1 MNGFLMRLG
10 VILEPIQWLSN
21 EKYVLAIVIIVQ
33 LWLSLGTSFLAFIAG
48 LQTIDRS
55 LVEAG
60 TVDGIKNRWQE
71 LWYIT
76 LPSMRPQLMFGAV
89 MQITASFAVAEIS
102 IALAGFPSVNYAAH
116 TVVTH
121 LMDFGTIRLMLF
133 ALLAL
138 FGSFMVLPLIYTV
151 NNAFKPLDE
160 LFIFPPRFWVNNP
173 TMENFSDLINL
184 MGNSW
189 VPLSRYIANTL
200 LITLLGTAGHILLAS
215 AAAYPL
221 AKYRFPGSNVLF
233 TIVILSLMFS
243 PHVTAIPNY
252 MVMSW
257 LGWINTHASIIV
269 PSLAFSL
276 GLFLMKQF
284 MEQIPDALLE
294 AAKIDGANEYRI
306 FWSIVMPNVKP
317 AWLTLMILQFP
328 ALWGTDGG
336 SFIYSENLKT
346 LHYALS
352 QIIQGGIARAGVGA
366 AVALLLMIV
375 PITLFIISQSSV
387 MQTMATS
394 GMKE

>member
-1 MNGFLMRLG
+1 M
-10 VILEPIQWLSN
+10 S
-21 EKYVLAIVIIVQ
+21 
-33 LWLSLGTSFLAFIAG
+33 
-48 LQTIDRS
+48 
-55 LVEAG
+55 
-60 TVDGIKNRWQE
+60 
-71 LWYIT
+71 
-76 LPSMRPQLMFGAV
+76 
-89 MQITASFAVAEIS
+89 
-102 IALAGFPSVNYAAH
+102 
-116 TVVTH
+116 
-121 LMDFGTIRLMLF
+121 
-133 ALLAL
+133 
-138 FGSFMVLPLIYTV
+138 
-151 NNAFKPLDE
+151 

-173 TMENFSDLINL
+173 TTENFADLINL

-200 LITLLGTAGHILLAS
+200 LITILGTAGHILLAS

-221 AKYRFPGSNVLF
+221 AKYRFPGSKVLF

-352 QIIQGGIARAGVGA
+352 QIVQGGIARAWCRCGCCFAADDRTDHSVYHLSEQCYADDGHFGHERVERRQRGA
-366 AVALLLMIV
+366 EKHMEK
-375 PITLFIISQSSV
+375 T
-387 MQTMATS
+387 
-394 GMKE
+394 

>member
-1 MNGFLMRLG
+1 MKM
-10 VILEPIQWLSN
+10 IA
-21 EKYVLAIVIIVQ
+21 VLRTPKKLNRSFIV
-33 LWLSLGTSFLAFIAG
+33 SFL
-48 LQTIDRS
+48 
-55 LVEAG
+55 
-60 TVDGIKNRWQE
+60 
-71 LWYIT
+71 
-76 LPSMRPQLMFGAV
+76 
-89 MQITASFAVAEIS
+89 
-102 IALAGFPSVNYAAH
+102 
-116 TVVTH
+116 
-121 LMDFGTIRLMLF
+121 LF

-138 FGSFMVLPLIYTV
+138 FGTFMAMPLIYAV

-160 LFIFPPRFWVNNP
+160 LFIFPPRLIVHNP
-173 TMENFSDLINL
+173 TLDNFFDLVAI

-189 VPLSRYIANTL
+189 VPLTRYIANTVI
-200 LITLLGTAGHILLAS
+200 ITIVGTAGHILLAS

-221 AKYRFPGSNVLF
+221 AKYRFLGAKTLF
-233 TIVILSLMFS
+233 SIVVLSLMFS
-243 PHVTAIPNY
+243 GHVTAIPNY

-269 PSLAFSL
+269 PSLAFPL

-306 FWSIVMPNVKP
+306 YWSIVMPNVKP

-328 ALWGTDGG
+328 MLWGTDGG

-346 LHYALS
+346 LHYALG
-352 QIIQGGIARAGVGA
+352 QITQGGIARAGVGA
-366 AVALLLMIV
+366 AVALILMVV

-387 MQTMATS
+387 IQTMATS

>member
-1 MNGFLMRLG
+1 MKMLA
-10 VILEPIQWLSN
+10 
-21 EKYVLAIVIIVQ
+21 VLRTPKKLNRSFTV
-33 LWLSLGTSFLAFIAG
+33 SFL
-48 LQTIDRS
+48 
-55 LVEAG
+55 
-60 TVDGIKNRWQE
+60 
-71 LWYIT
+71 
-76 LPSMRPQLMFGAV
+76 
-89 MQITASFAVAEIS
+89 
-102 IALAGFPSVNYAAH
+102 
-116 TVVTH
+116 
-121 LMDFGTIRLMLF
+121 LF

-138 FGSFMVLPLIYTV
+138 FGAFMALPLIYAV

-160 LFIFPPRFWVNNP
+160 LFIFPPRLFVNNP
-173 TMENFSDLINL
+173 TMDNFFDLVAL

-189 VPLSRYIANTL
+189 VPLTRYIANTVI
-200 LITLLGTAGHILLAS
+200 ITIVGTAGHILLAS

-221 AKYRFPGSNVLF
+221 AKYRFLGAKTLF
-233 TIVILSLMFS
+233 SIVVLSLMFS
-243 PHVTAIPNY
+243 GHVTAIPNY

-269 PSLAFSL
+269 PSLAFPL

-306 FWSIVMPNVKP
+306 YWSIVMPNVKP

-328 ALWGTDGG
+328 MLWGTDGG

-346 LHYALS
+346 LHYALG
-352 QIIQGGIARAGVGA
+352 QITQGGIARAGVGA
-366 AVALLLMIV
+366 AVALILMVV

-387 MQTMATS
+387 IQTMATS